1 LTIIINGNTIVNIN
15 DIEIRYQLG
24 DFSRGIVMRKNLL
37 LILSIIVLILGFGIH
52 NPVLAA
58 GSSSEDIKKAEVS
71 IDQAIDFASKGN
83 LSDAQKSYDEFNKT
97 WRQIEEGIK
106 GDSATAYRDI
116 ESNMGKVVYA
126 FTLKKQDQVLQGLQD
141 LKAVN
146 EKVASGGYSKESG
159 FKKEDISLDDFILLL
174 QETKKEVKE
183 QNQNQ
188 ALEGIKKASS
198 SWLSVEG
205 VVVAQSASVYSDS
218 ERDLVTIQ
226 AMLAANPPN
235 YKAANKTIDNMVKYL
250 TPLADKSKYTYW
262 DAAMILIREG
272 LEALLVVIALMSFV
286 KKSGEGK
293 GKGWIWTGVLSGL
306 GISLILAIIVKF
318 VISSG
323 AFGNNNALIGGWTGV
338 FAAVMLL
345 YMSYWLHSQSNIA
358 DWNRYIREKSQTA
371 LTTGKLV
378 SLGVLAFLAVFREG
392 TETVLFY
399 IGMASQIK
407 LQSLLIGF
415 LIGAAILGILAY
427 LMIYVGLKLPLRP
440 FFMVS
445 SVIVFY
451 LCIKF
456 TGMGIHS
463 LQLAGLIQTTNSQSI
478 PSIDFFALY
487 PSWESTI
494 PQIFLVLGAV
504 MILLLKK
511 FKNKKLIALNNN
523 NMESRKL
530 S

>member
-1 LTIIINGNTIVNIN
+1 MGKSLLLKLSI
-15 DIEIRYQLG
+15 
-24 DFSRGIVMRKNLL
+24 LL
-37 LILSIIVLILGFGIH
+37 LILGIGIH
-52 NPVLAA
+52 TPAMAA
-58 GSSSEDIKKAEVS
+58 GNSSQDIKKAEESVNR
-71 IDQAIDFASKGN
+71 AIDLASQGKLAEAEN
-83 LSDAQKSYDEFNKT
+83 AYDQFNKT
-97 WRQIEEGIK
+97 WRQIEEEIK
-106 GDSATAYRDI
+106 AYSITAYRDI
-116 ESNMGKVVYA
+116 ESSMGKVVYA
-126 FTLKKQDQVLQGLQD
+126 FTINKQDQVLLALKD

-146 EKVASGGYSKESG
+146 EKFATGGYHKESDL
-159 FKKEDISLDDFILLL
+159 KKEDLSLDDFILIL
-174 QETKKEVKE
+174 QKTKKEILEENKLG
-183 QNQNQ
+183 
-188 ALEGIKKASS
+188 ATEGIKNASD

-205 VVVAQSASVYSDS
+205 VVVAQSTSIYSDT
-218 ERDLVTIQ
+218 ERDLVAVQ
-226 AMLAANPPN
+226 AMLNANPPN
-235 YKAANKTIDNMVKYL
+235 YEQAKKLIDNMVTNL
-250 TPLADKSKYTYW
+250 TPLATKSQYTYW

-286 KKSGEGK
+286 KKSADSK
-293 GKGWIWTGVLSGL
+293 GKAWIWTGVLTGL
-306 GISLILAIIVKF
+306 GVSVILALIVKF

-358 DWNRYIREKSQTA
+358 DWNRYIHEKSQNA
-371 LTTGKLV
+371 LSTGKLI

-407 LQSLLIGF
+407 LQSLLLGF

-427 LMIYVGLKLPLRP
+427 LMVFVGLKLPLRP

-463 LQLAGLIQTTNSQSI
+463 LQLAGLLPTTNAPGI
-478 PSIDFFALY
+478 PNIEFFALY
-487 PSWESTI
+487 SSWESAI
-494 PQIFLVLGAV
+494 PQIILVLAAIL
-504 MILLLKK
+504 ILLIKNIK
-511 FKNKKLIALNNN
+511 HKNFKTVNNN
-523 NMESRKL
+523 
-530 S
+530 

>member
-1 LTIIINGNTIVNIN
+1 MGKKL
-15 DIEIRYQLG
+15 
-24 DFSRGIVMRKNLL
+24 LL
-37 LILSIIVLILGFGIH
+37 LISIILLIFGIGVH
-52 NPVLAA
+52 NPVFAEEN
-58 GSSSEDIKKAEVS
+58 SMEDMKKAEVS
-71 IDQAIDFASKGN
+71 VDQALDFASKGD
-83 LSDAQKSYDEFNKT
+83 LSGAEKAYDQFNKT

-106 GDSATAYRDI
+106 ADSATAYRDI

-126 FTLKKQDQVLQGLQD
+126 FTIKKPDQVLVALQD

-146 EKVASGGYSKESG
+146 EKFASGGYPKEAG
-159 FKKEDISLDDFILLL
+159 YKKKDISLDDFILLL
-174 QETKKEVKE
+174 QETKKEIKVK
-183 QNQNQ
+183 NQTE
-188 ALEGIKKASS
+188 ALDGIKNASD

-226 AMLAANPPN
+226 AMLSDNPPN
-235 YKAANKTIDNMVKYL
+235 YDQANRVIDNMVKYL
-250 TPLADKSKYTYW
+250 TPLANKSQYTYW

-272 LEALLVVIALMSFV
+272 LEALLVVIALMSYV
-286 KKSGEGK
+286 KKSGEGR
-293 GKGWIWTGVLSGL
+293 GKGWIWSGVLSGL
-306 GISLILAIIVKF
+306 GVSVILAIIVKF

-415 LIGAAILGILAY
+415 LIGAVILGILAY
-427 LMIYVGLKLPLRP
+427 LMVFVGLKLPLRP

-445 SVIVFY
+445 SIIVFY

-463 LQLAGLIQTTNSQSI
+463 LQLAGLIQTTNTSSI
-478 PSIDFFALY
+478 PSIGFFALY

-494 PQIFLVLGAV
+494 PQAILVVGAV
-504 MILLLKK
+504 IIILSKRL
-511 FKNKKLIALNNN
+511 KNKKLITINKNNI
-523 NMESRKL
+523 ESRKL

>member
-1 LTIIINGNTIVNIN
+1 MGKSILHKIFI
-15 DIEIRYQLG
+15 
-24 DFSRGIVMRKNLL
+24 LL
-37 LILSIIVLILGFGIH
+37 LFIGIGIH
-52 NPVLAA
+52 TPVLAT
-58 GSSSEDIKKAEVS
+58 GNSSEEMKRAEVS
-71 IDQAIDFASKGN
+71 VDQALEFASKGN
-83 LSDAQKSYDEFNKT
+83 LSEAEKAYDQFNQT
-97 WRQIEEGIK
+97 WRKIEEGIK
-106 GDSATAYRDI
+106 ADSATAYRDI

-126 FTLKKQDQVLQGLQD
+126 LTIKKQDQVLQALQG

-146 EKVASGGYSKESG
+146 EKVVSGVYPKESG
-159 FKKEDISLDDFILLL
+159 FKKEDISLDDFIMLL
-174 QETKKEVKE
+174 QETKNEVKDQE
-183 QNQNQ
+183 QAE
-188 ALEGIKKASS
+188 ALEGIKKASN

-235 YKAANKTIDNMVKYL
+235 YQDANQTIDNMVKYL
-250 TPLADKSKYTYW
+250 TPLAEKSQYTYW

-286 KKSGEGK
+286 NKSANGR
-293 GKGWIWTGVLSGL
+293 GKGWIWSGVLSGL
-306 GISLILAIIVKF
+306 GVSVILAIIVKF

-323 AFGNNNALIGGWTGV
+323 AFGNNNAQIAGWTGV

-415 LIGAAILGILAY
+415 LIGAVILGILAY
-427 LMIYVGLKLPLRP
+427 LMIFVGLKLPLRP

-445 SVIVFY
+445 SIIVFY

-463 LQLAGLIQTTNSQSI
+463 LQLAGFIQTTNSQSI
-478 PSIDFFALY
+478 PSIDFFAIY

-494 PQIFLVLGAV
+494 PQIALVVGAV
-504 MILLLKK
+504 ILVIAKK
-511 FKNKKLIALNNN
+511 YKNYKLAIINNN
-523 NMESRKL
+523 L
-530 S
+530 

>member
-1 LTIIINGNTIVNIN
+1 
-15 DIEIRYQLG
+15 
-24 DFSRGIVMRKNLL
+24 MAKNLL
-37 LILSIIVLILGFGIH
+37 LKISILLLLIGLVIH
-52 NPVLAA
+52 NPALAA
-58 GSSSEDIKKAEVS
+58 GNSSADLKNAEASV
-71 IDQAIDFASKGN
+71 DQAIDYASKGD
-83 LSDAQKSYDEFNKT
+83 LAEAQKAFDQFNKT
-97 WRQIEEGIK
+97 WRQIETGIK
-106 GDSATAYRDI
+106 NDSATAYKDI
-116 ESNMGKVVYA
+116 ESNMGQVDYSL
-126 FTLKKQDQVLQGLQD
+126 TIKKPDQVLQALQG

-146 EKVASGGYSKESG
+146 EKFINGGYPKDTG
-159 FKKEDISLDDFILLL
+159 FKKKDISLDDFILML
-174 QETKKEVKE
+174 QKTKE
-183 QNQNQ
+183 QVGQHNQSQ
-188 ALEGIKKASS
+188 ALESIKKASD

-205 VVVAQSASVYSDS
+205 TVVAQSSTVYNDS
-218 ERDLVTIQ
+218 ERDLVSIQ
-226 AMLAANPPN
+226 AMLSADPPN
-235 YKAANKTIDNMVKYL
+235 YQQAEKTIDNMVKYL
-250 TPLADKSKYTYW
+250 SPLADKSQYTYW

-293 GKGWIWTGVLSGL
+293 GKGWIWTGVLAGL
-306 GISLILAIIVKF
+306 GVSVILAIIVKF

-323 AFGNNNALIGGWTGV
+323 AFGNNNFLISGWTGV

-358 DWNRYIREKSQTA
+358 DWNRYIKEKSQTA
-371 LTTGKLV
+371 LSTGRLV
-378 SLGVLAFLAVFREG
+378 SLGILAFLAVFREG

-407 LQSLLIGF
+407 IQTLLIGF
-415 LIGAAILGILAY
+415 LIGVAILGIIAY
-427 LMIYVGLKLPLRP
+427 LMVFVGLKLPLRP

-463 LQLAGLIQTTNSQSI
+463 LQLAGLIPTTNAEGV

-494 PQIFLVLGAV
+494 PQIILVLGAV
-504 MILLLKK
+504 ILLITNSIKK
-511 FKNKKLIALNNN
+511 KKMIAAHNN
-523 NMESRKL
+523 
-530 S
+530 

>member
-1 LTIIINGNTIVNIN
+1 MG
-15 DIEIRYQLG
+15 Q
-24 DFSRGIVMRKNLL
+24 NLL
-37 LILSIIVLILGFGIH
+37 LKLSILLLILGFGIH
-52 NPVLAA
+52 TPAMAA
-58 GSSSEDIKKAEVS
+58 GNSGEDIRKADESV
-71 IDQAIDFASKGN
+71 DRAIDLASQGN
-83 LSDAQKSYDEFNKT
+83 LAEAEKAYGQFNKT
-97 WRQIEEGIK
+97 WRKIEEGVK
-106 GDSATAYRDI
+106 ADSATAYRDI

-126 FTLKKQDQVLQGLQD
+126 FTLKKQDQTLQALRD

-146 EKVASGGYSKESG
+146 EKFASGGYPKEAG
-159 FKKEDISLDDFILLL
+159 FKKEDLSLDDFILIL
-174 QETKKEVKE
+174 QKTKKEIGEK
-183 QNQNQ
+183 NQSA
-188 ALEGIKKASS
+188 ALEGIKNASDG
-198 SWLSVEG
+198 WLSVEG

-218 ERDLVTIQ
+218 ERDLVAIQ
-226 AMLAANPPN
+226 AMLTANPPN
-235 YKAANKTIDNMVKYL
+235 FAKVSKTIDNMITYL
-250 TPLADKSKYTYW
+250 TPLASKNQYTYW

-286 KKSGEGK
+286 KKSADSK

-306 GISLILAIIVKF
+306 GVSIILALIVKF

-407 LQSLLIGF
+407 LQSLLVGF
-415 LIGAAILGILAY
+415 LIGAAFLGILAY
-427 LMIYVGLKLPLRP
+427 LMVFVGLKLPLRP

-445 SVIVFY
+445 SIIVFY

-463 LQLAGLIQTTNSQSI
+463 LQLAGLVPTTNAPGI
-478 PSIDFFALY
+478 PNIEFFALY
-487 PSWESTI
+487 SSWESAI
-494 PQIFLVLGAV
+494 PQIVLVFAA
-504 MILLLKK
+504 ILIILIKNLRSKK
-511 FKNKKLIALNNN
+511 FITANNN
-523 NMESRKL
+523 
-530 S
+530 

>member
-1 LTIIINGNTIVNIN
+1 MG
-15 DIEIRYQLG
+15 
-24 DFSRGIVMRKNLL
+24 KNLL
-37 LILSIIVLILGFGIH
+37 GKISILLLIVALAIH

-58 GSSSEDIKKAEVS
+58 GSPSEDLKAAEGSV
-71 IDQAIDFASKGN
+71 DQAIDDASKED
-83 LSDAQKSYDEFNKT
+83 LAEAEKAYDQFNKT
-97 WRQIEEGIK
+97 WRQIEGGIK
-106 GDSATAYRDI
+106 GESATAYRDI

-126 FTLKKQDQVLQGLQD
+126 FTIKKSDQVLQALQGL
-141 LKAVN
+141 KTVN
-146 EKVASGGYSKESG
+146 EKFINGGYPKEAG
-159 FKKEDISLDDFILLL
+159 FKKKDLTLDDFILIL
-174 QETKKEVKE
+174 QKTKKQVAEH
-183 QNQNQ
+183 NQPQ
-188 ALEGIKKASS
+188 ALESIKEASD

-205 VVVAQSASVYSDS
+205 TVVAQSASVYSDS
-218 ERDLVTIQ
+218 ERDLVTVQ
-226 AMLAANPPN
+226 AMLSASPPN
-235 YKAANKTIDNMVKYL
+235 YKQANKTIDDMVKYL
-250 TPLADKSKYTYW
+250 TPLADKSEYTYW

-286 KKSGEGK
+286 KKSGEKK
-293 GKGWIWTGVLSGL
+293 GKGWIWTGVLGGL
-306 GISLILAIIVKF
+306 AVSVILAIVVKF

-323 AFGNNNALIGGWTGV
+323 AFGSNNALIAGWTGV

-371 LTTGKLV
+371 LSTGRLV
-378 SLGVLAFLAVFREG
+378 SLGILAFLAVFREG

-407 LQSLLIGF
+407 VQSLLIGF
-415 LIGAAILGILAY
+415 LIGAGILGVIAY
-427 LMIYVGLKLPLRP
+427 LMVFVGLKLPLRP

-463 LQLAGLIQTTNSQSI
+463 LQLAGLIQTTSADI
-478 PSIDFFALY
+478 PSIEFFALY

-494 PQIFLVLGAV
+494 PQILLVFGAV
-504 MILLLKK
+504 ILLFIQSFKSKK
-511 FKNKKLIALNNN
+511 FITANNN
-523 NMESRKL
+523 
-530 S
+530 

>member
-1 LTIIINGNTIVNIN
+1 
-15 DIEIRYQLG
+15 
-24 DFSRGIVMRKNLL
+24 MRKNLL
-37 LILSIIVLILGFGIH
+37 LKIAILLIIIGFGLH
-52 NPVLAA
+52 NPAMAA
-58 GSSSEDIKKAEVS
+58 GSPSEDINKAEVS
-71 IDQAIDFASKGN
+71 VDQAIDFASKGDLLEAEKAYN
-83 LSDAQKSYDEFNKT
+83 QFNKT
-97 WRQIEEGIK
+97 WRQIEDGIK
-106 GDSATAYRDI
+106 ANSATAYRDI

-126 FTLKKQDQVLQGLQD
+126 FTLKKQDQVLQALQD

-146 EKVASGGYSKESG
+146 EKVASGGYPKEPG
-159 FKKEDISLDDFILLL
+159 FKKEDITLEDFIQLL
-174 QETKKEVKE
+174 QETKKEVSE
-183 QNQNQ
+183 QNQTGALASIKQ
-188 ALEGIKKASS
+188 ASG

-205 VVVAQSASVYSDS
+205 VVVAQSASVYSDT
-218 ERDLVTIQ
+218 ERDLVTVQ

-235 YKAANKTIDNMVKYL
+235 NKEANQTIDNMVKYL
-250 TPLADKSKYTYW
+250 TPLANKSEYTYW

-286 KKSGEGK
+286 KKSGETK
-293 GKGWIWTGVLSGL
+293 GKGWIWTGVLAGL
-306 GISLILAIIVKF
+306 GVSVILALVVKF

-323 AFGNNNALIGGWTGV
+323 AFGSNNALIAGWTGV

-407 LQSLLIGF
+407 LQSLFIGF

-427 LMIYVGLKLPLRP
+427 LMVFVGLKLPLRP

-463 LQLAGLIQTTNSQSI
+463 LQLAGFIPTTNAQSI
-478 PSIDFFALY
+478 PSIEFFALY

-494 PQIFLVLGAV
+494 PQVILVLGAV
-504 MILLLKK
+504 IIILSKK
-511 FKNKKLIALNNN
+511 TKSKKLIAANNN
-523 NMESRKL
+523 
-530 S
+530 

>member
-1 LTIIINGNTIVNIN
+1 
-15 DIEIRYQLG
+15 
-24 DFSRGIVMRKNLL
+24 MRKNLL
-37 LILSIIVLILGFGIH
+37 LKIAILLIIIGFGLH
-52 NPVLAA
+52 NPAMAA
-58 GSSSEDIKKAEVS
+58 GSPSEDIKKAEVS
-71 IDQAIDFASKGN
+71 VDQAIDFASKGD
-83 LSDAQKSYDEFNKT
+83 LSEAEKAYDQFNKT
-97 WRQIEEGIK
+97 WRQIEDGIK
-106 GDSATAYRDI
+106 ANSATAYRDI

-126 FTLKKQDQVLQGLQD
+126 FTLKKQDQVLQALQD

-146 EKVASGGYSKESG
+146 EKVASGGYPKEPG
-159 FKKEDISLDDFILLL
+159 FKKEDITLDDFILLL
-174 QETKKEVKE
+174 QETKKEVSE
-183 QNQNQ
+183 QNQTGALASIKQ
-188 ALEGIKKASS
+188 ASG

-218 ERDLVTIQ
+218 ERDLVTVQ

-235 YKAANKTIDNMVKYL
+235 YKEANQTIDNMVKYL
-250 TPLADKSKYTYW
+250 TPLANKSEYTYW

-286 KKSGEGK
+286 KKSGESK
-293 GKGWIWTGVLSGL
+293 GKGWIWTGVLAGL
-306 GISLILAIIVKF
+306 GVSVILALVVKF

-323 AFGNNNALIGGWTGV
+323 AFGNNNALIAGWTGV

-407 LQSLLIGF
+407 LQSLFIGF

-427 LMIYVGLKLPLRP
+427 LMVFVGLKLPLRP

-463 LQLAGLIQTTNSQSI
+463 LQLAGFIPTTNAQSI

-494 PQIFLVLGAV
+494 PQVILVLGAV
-504 MILLLKK
+504 IIILSKK
-511 FKNKKLIALNNN
+511 MKSKKLIAANNN
-523 NMESRKL
+523 
-530 S
+530 

>member
-1 LTIIINGNTIVNIN
+1 MGKNILLK
-15 DIEIRYQLG
+15 IAI
-24 DFSRGIVMRKNLL
+24 LL
-37 LILSIIVLILGFGIH
+37 LILAFGVH
-52 NPVLAA
+52 NPVLA
-58 GSSSEDIKKAEVS
+58 SLNSNEDMKKAKASV
-71 IDQAIDFASKGN
+71 DQAIELASNGN
-83 LSDAQKSYDEFNKT
+83 LTESKKAYDQFNKT

-106 GDSATAYRDI
+106 SDSATAYRDI

-126 FTLKKQDQVLQGLQD
+126 FTIKKQDQVLQALQD

-146 EKVASGGYSKESG
+146 EKVINGGYPKEAG

-174 QETKKEVKE
+174 QETKKEVKLQDQKE
-183 QNQNQ
+183 
-188 ALEGIKKASS
+188 ALEGIKKVSS

-226 AMLAANPPN
+226 AMLSDNPPN
-235 YKAANKTIDNMVKYL
+235 YTEANSTIDKMVKYL
-250 TPLADKSKYTYW
+250 TPLANKSQYTYW

-272 LEALLVVIALMSFV
+272 LEALLVVIALLSFV

-293 GKGWIWTGVLSGL
+293 GKGWIWTGILSGL
-306 GISLILAIIVKF
+306 GVSVVLALVVKY

-323 AFGNNNALIGGWTGV
+323 AFGTNNALIAGWTGV

-358 DWNRYIREKSQTA
+358 DWNRYIRDKSQTA

-378 SLGVLAFLAVFREG
+378 SLGILAFLAVFREG

-399 IGMASQIK
+399 IGMASHIK

-427 LMIYVGLKLPLRP
+427 LMVFVGLKLPLRP

-463 LQLAGLIQTTNSQSI
+463 LQLAGLIQTTNSENI
-478 PSIDFFALY
+478 PSLEFFALY

-494 PQIFLVLGAV
+494 PQGILVLGAV
-504 MILLLKK
+504 LILLFKK
-511 FKNKKLIALNNN
+511 YKNKKLVLVNNISS
-523 NMESRKL
+523 ESRN
-530 S
+530 

>member
-1 LTIIINGNTIVNIN
+1 MGKTLIHKIFI
-15 DIEIRYQLG
+15 
-24 DFSRGIVMRKNLL
+24 LL
-37 LILSIIVLILGFGIH
+37 LLLAIGIH
-52 NPVLAA
+52 NPVLAS
-58 GSSSEDIKKAEVS
+58 GNSSEDMKKAEESV
-71 IDQAIDFASKGN
+71 DQAIEFASNGN
-83 LSDAQKSYDEFNKT
+83 LSEAEKAYDQFNQT
-97 WRQIEEGIK
+97 WREIEEGIK
-106 GDSATAYRDI
+106 EDSATAYRDI

-126 FTLKKQDQVLQGLQD
+126 FTIKKQDQVLQALQG

-146 EKVASGGYSKESG
+146 EKVVSGGYPKETG
-159 FKKEDISLDDFILLL
+159 FKKEDISLADFITLL
-174 QETKKEVKE
+174 QETKNEVNE
-183 QNQNQ
+183 QEQTE
-188 ALEGIKKASS
+188 ALEGIKKANN

-226 AMLAANPPN
+226 AMLASNPPN
-235 YKAANKTIDNMVKYL
+235 FEDAKKTIDQMVQYL
-250 TPLADKSKYTYW
+250 TPLAEKSSYTYW

-286 KKSGEGK
+286 KKSADGK

-306 GISLILAIIVKF
+306 GVSVILAIIVKF

-323 AFGNNNALIGGWTGV
+323 AFGSNNAQIAGWTGV

-358 DWNRYIREKSQTA
+358 DWNRYIREKSQSA

-415 LIGAAILGILAY
+415 VIGAVILGILAY
-427 LMIYVGLKLPLRP
+427 LMVFVGLKLPLRP

-463 LQLAGLIQTTNSQSI
+463 LQLAGFIQTTNSQSI
-478 PSIDFFALY
+478 PSIEFFAIY

-494 PQIFLVLGAV
+494 PQIALVLGAV
-504 MILLLKK
+504 IILLAKK
-511 FKNKKLIALNNN
+511 YKNNKLAIINNN
-523 NMESRKL
+523 L
-530 S
+530 

>member
-1 LTIIINGNTIVNIN
+1 M
-15 DIEIRYQLG
+15 
-24 DFSRGIVMRKNLL
+24 SKNLL
-37 LILSIIVLILGFGIH
+37 LKLSIPLLLLGFVIH
-52 NPVLAA
+52 NPVQAA
-58 GSSSEDIKKAEVS
+58 GNSSQDIKKAEVS
-71 IDQAIDFASKGN
+71 VDQAIEFATKGN
-83 LSDAQKSYDEFNKT
+83 LSDAQKAYDQFNKT
-97 WRQIEEGIK
+97 WRQIEVGIK
-106 GDSATAYRDI
+106 ADSAAAYRDI
-116 ESNMGKVVYA
+116 ESNMGTVVYA
-126 FTLKKQDQVLQGLQD
+126 FTLKKQDQVLQALQN

-146 EKVASGGYSKESG
+146 EKFASGGYPKEAG

-183 QNQNQ
+183 QNQTQ
-188 ALEGIKKASS
+188 ALEGIKKTSS

-235 YKAANKTIDNMVKYL
+235 YKEAEKTIDNMVKYL
-250 TPLADKSKYTYW
+250 TPLAEKSSYTYW

-272 LEALLVVIALMSFV
+272 LEGLLVVIALMSFV

-306 GISLILAIIVKF
+306 GVSVILAIIVKF

-323 AFGNNNALIGGWTGV
+323 AFGNNNALIAGWTGV

-371 LTTGKLV
+371 LTKGKLV
-378 SLGVLAFLAVFREG
+378 SLGILAFLAVFREG

-407 LQSLLIGF
+407 LQSLLVGF
-415 LIGAAILGILAY
+415 LIGAALLGILAY
-427 LMIYVGLKLPLRP
+427 LMVFVGLKLPLRP

-445 SVIVFY
+445 SIIVFY

-456 TGMGIHS
+456 TGLGIHS

-478 PSIDFFALY
+478 PNVEFFALY

-494 PQIFLVLGAV
+494 PQIILVLAAIF
-504 MILLLKK
+504 ILVFKK
-511 FKNKKLIALNNN
+511 IKSNKLITANNN
-523 NMESRKL
+523 
-530 S
+530 

>member
-1 LTIIINGNTIVNIN
+1 MG
-15 DIEIRYQLG
+15 Q
-24 DFSRGIVMRKNLL
+24 NLL
-37 LILSIIVLILGFGIH
+37 LKLSILLLILGFGIH
-52 NPVLAA
+52 TPAMAA
-58 GSSSEDIKKAEVS
+58 GNSSEDILKADESV
-71 IDQAIDFASKGN
+71 DRAIDLASQGN
-83 LSDAQKSYDEFNKT
+83 LAEAEKTYDQFNKT
-97 WRQIEEGIK
+97 WRKIEEGVK
-106 GDSATAYRDI
+106 ADSAIAYRDI

-126 FTLKKQDQVLQGLQD
+126 FTLKKQDQVLQALQE

-146 EKVASGGYSKESG
+146 GKFASGGYPKEAG
-159 FKKEDISLDDFILLL
+159 LKKDNLSLDDFILIL
-174 QETKKEVKE
+174 QKTKKEIEEK
-183 QNQNQ
+183 NQSA
-188 ALEGIKKASS
+188 ALEGIKNASD

-218 ERDLVTIQ
+218 ERDLVVIQ
-226 AMLAANPPN
+226 AMLTANPPN
-235 YKAANKTIDNMVKYL
+235 FAKANKTIDNMITYL
-250 TPLADKSKYTYW
+250 TPLASKNQYTYW

-286 KKSGEGK
+286 KKSADSK

-306 GISLILAIIVKF
+306 GVSIILALIVKF

-407 LQSLLIGF
+407 LQSLLVGF
-415 LIGAAILGILAY
+415 LIGAAILGLLAY
-427 LMIYVGLKLPLRP
+427 LMVFVGLKLPLRP

-445 SVIVFY
+445 SIIVFY

-463 LQLAGLIQTTNSQSI
+463 LQLAGLVPTTNAPGI
-478 PSIDFFALY
+478 PNIEFFALY
-487 PSWESTI
+487 SSWESAI
-494 PQIFLVLGAV
+494 PQIVLVFAAIL
-504 MILLLKK
+504 ILLI
-511 FKNKKLIALNNN
+511 KNIKSKKLITANNN
-523 NMESRKL
+523 
-530 S
+530 

>member
-1 LTIIINGNTIVNIN
+1 MILKFVLNRM
-15 DIEIRYQLG
+15 IEITRENLM
-24 DFSRGIVMRKNLL
+24 SKNLL
-37 LILSIIVLILGFGIH
+37 LKLSILLLFLGLGLN
-52 NPVLAA
+52 NPVQAA
-58 GSSSEDIKKAEVS
+58 GNSNEDIKKAEVS
-71 IDQAIDFASKGN
+71 VDQAIDFASKGN
-83 LSDAQKSYDEFNKT
+83 LSGAEKSYDQFNQT
-97 WRQIEEGIK
+97 WREIEEGIK
-106 GDSATAYRDI
+106 ADSATAYRDI

-126 FTLKKQDQVLQGLQD
+126 LTLKKQDQVIHALQD
-141 LKAVN
+141 LKAVS
-146 EKVASGGYSKESG
+146 EKIATGGYPKEAG
-159 FKKEDISLDDFILLL
+159 FKKEDITLDDFILLL

-183 QNQNQ
+183 QNQTQ
-188 ALEGIKKASS
+188 ALEGMKNASS

-205 VVVAQSASVYSDS
+205 VVVAQSASVYSDT

-226 AMLAANPPN
+226 AMLADNPPN
-235 YKAANKTIDNMVKYL
+235 FKDASKTIDDMVKYL
-250 TPLADKSKYTYW
+250 TPLANKSQYTYW

-293 GKGWIWTGVLSGL
+293 GKAWIWTGVLSGL
-306 GISLILAIIVKF
+306 GVSVILALIVKF

-323 AFGNNNALIGGWTGV
+323 AFGSNNALIAGWTGV

-358 DWNRYIREKSQTA
+358 DWNRYIRDKSQTA

-427 LMIYVGLKLPLRP
+427 LMVFVGLKLPLRP

-463 LQLAGLIQTTNSQSI
+463 LQLAGLVQTTNSQSI

-494 PQIFLVLGAV
+494 PQTILVVGAII
-504 MILLLKK
+504 ILLSNRLKHK
-511 FKNKKLIALNNN
+511 IMTVNNKNI
-523 NMESRKL
+523 ESRKL

>member
-1 LTIIINGNTIVNIN
+1 
-15 DIEIRYQLG
+15 
-24 DFSRGIVMRKNLL
+24 
-37 LILSIIVLILGFGIH
+37 
-52 NPVLAA
+52 
-58 GSSSEDIKKAEVS
+58 
-71 IDQAIDFASKGN
+71 
-83 LSDAQKSYDEFNKT
+83 
-97 WRQIEEGIK
+97 
-106 GDSATAYRDI
+106 
-116 ESNMGKVVYA
+116 MGKVVYA
-126 FTLKKQDQVLQGLQD
+126 FTLKKPDQVLQALQE

-146 EKVASGGYSKESG
+146 EKVAIGGYPKEAG

-174 QETKKEVKE
+174 QQTKEDVSNK
-183 QNQNQ
+183 NQTQ
-188 ALEGIKKASS
+188 ALASIKKASD

-226 AMLAANPPN
+226 AMLATEPANF
-235 YKAANKTIDNMVKYL
+235 KQANKTIDNMVKYL
-250 TPLADKSKYTYW
+250 TPLANKSEYTYW

-272 LEALLVVIALMSFV
+272 LEALLVVIALLSFV
-286 KKSGEGK
+286 KKSGESK
-293 GKGWIWTGVLSGL
+293 GKGWVWTGVLSGL
-306 GISLILAIIVKF
+306 IVSVILALIVKF

-323 AFGNNNALIGGWTGV
+323 AFGNNNALIAGWTGV

-345 YMSYWLHSQSNIA
+345 YMSYWLHSQSSIA

-399 IGMASQIK
+399 IGMANQIK

-415 LIGAAILGILAY
+415 LIGTVILGILAY
-427 LMIYVGLKLPLRP
+427 LMIFVGLKLPLRP

-463 LQLAGLIQTTNSQSI
+463 LQLAGLIPTTNVQSI
-478 PSIDFFALY
+478 PSIEFFALSS
-487 PSWESTI
+487 SWESTI
-494 PQIFLVLGAV
+494 PQLILVLAAV
-504 MILLLKK
+504 MILLSKRYK
-511 FKNKKLIALNNN
+511 SKKLITANN
-523 NMESRKL
+523 KK
-530 S
+530 

>member
-1 LTIIINGNTIVNIN
+1 MG
-15 DIEIRYQLG
+15 
-24 DFSRGIVMRKNLL
+24 KNLL
-37 LILSIIVLILGFGIH
+37 LKLSILLLILGFGLH
-52 NPVLAA
+52 NPVYAA
-58 GSSSEDIKKAEVS
+58 TSPSEDLKKAEVS
-71 IDQAIDFASKGN
+71 IDQAIDSASKGD
-83 LSDAQKSYDEFNKT
+83 LSNAQNAYDQFNKT
-97 WRQIEEGIK
+97 WIQIEDGIK
-106 GDSATAYRDI
+106 GNSATAYREI
-116 ESNMGKVVYA
+116 ESNMGQVVYA
-126 FTLKKQDQVLQGLQD
+126 FTLKKQDQVLQALQG

-146 EKVASGGYSKESG
+146 EKFVSGGYPKEIG
-159 FKKEDISLDDFILLL
+159 FKKEDISLDDFILIL
-174 QETKKEVKE
+174 QQTKKEVKE
-183 QNQNQ
+183 QNQAQ

-205 VVVAQSASVYSDS
+205 VVVAQSASVYSNS
-218 ERDLVTIQ
+218 ERDLVSIQ

-235 YKAANKTIDNMVKYL
+235 YKQANKTIDSMINYL
-250 TPLADKSKYTYW
+250 TPLAEKSSYTYW

-306 GISLILAIIVKF
+306 GVSVILAVIVKF

-323 AFGNNNALIGGWTGV
+323 AFGNNNALIAGWTGV
-338 FAAVMLL
+338 FAAAMLM

-371 LTTGKLV
+371 LSTGKLI

-427 LMIYVGLKLPLRP
+427 LMVFVGLKLPLRP

-445 SVIVFY
+445 SLIVFY
-451 LCIKF
+451 LCVKF

-463 LQLAGLIQTTNSQSI
+463 LQLSGLIQTTNSESI
-478 PSIDFFALY
+478 PSIEFFALY

-494 PQIFLVLGAV
+494 PQIILVLGAV
-504 MILLLKK
+504 IIVLSKRL
-511 FKNKKLIALNNN
+511 KNKKTVVENNN
-523 NMESRKL
+523 YTESRKL

>member
-1 LTIIINGNTIVNIN
+1 MGKRLLHKILI
-15 DIEIRYQLG
+15 L
-24 DFSRGIVMRKNLL
+24 LL
-37 LILSIIVLILGFGIH
+37 LIGIGIH
-52 NPVLAA
+52 TPVLAT
-58 GSSSEDIKKAEVS
+58 GNSSEEMRQAEES
-71 IDQAIDFASKGN
+71 IDQAINYASKGD
-83 LSDAQKSYDEFNKT
+83 LTATEKAYDQFNKT
-97 WRQIEEGIK
+97 WRKIEEGIK
-106 GDSATAYRDI
+106 ADSATAYRDI

-126 FTLKKQDQVLQGLQD
+126 LTLKKQDQVLQALQG

-146 EKVASGGYSKESG
+146 EKVVSGGYPKESG
-159 FKKEDISLDDFILLL
+159 FKKEDISLDDFIMLL
-174 QETKKEVKE
+174 QETKNEVKNQE
-183 QNQNQ
+183 QAE
-188 ALEGIKKASS
+188 ALEGIKKASN

-226 AMLAANPPN
+226 AMLAADPPN
-235 YKAANKTIDNMVKYL
+235 YKDANQTIDNMVKYL
-250 TPLADKSKYTYW
+250 TPLAEKSQYTYW

-286 KKSGEGK
+286 KKSADGR
-293 GKGWIWTGVLSGL
+293 GKGWIWSGVLSGL
-306 GISLILAIIVKF
+306 GVSVILAIIVKF

-323 AFGNNNALIGGWTGV
+323 AFGNNNAQIAGWTGV

-415 LIGAAILGILAY
+415 LIGAIILGILAY
-427 LMIYVGLKLPLRP
+427 LMVFVGLKLPLRP

-445 SVIVFY
+445 SIIVFY

-463 LQLAGLIQTTNSQSI
+463 LQLAGFIPTTNSQNI
-478 PSIDFFALY
+478 PSINFFAIY

-494 PQIFLVLGAV
+494 PQIALVGGAV
-504 MILLLKK
+504 ILLLAKK
-511 FKNKKLIALNNN
+511 YKNNKLAIINNN
-523 NMESRKL
+523 L
-530 S
+530 

>member
-1 LTIIINGNTIVNIN
+1 MG
-15 DIEIRYQLG
+15 
-24 DFSRGIVMRKNLL
+24 KKLL
-37 LILSIIVLILGFGIH
+37 LKISILLFIIGCGVH
-52 NPVLAA
+52 NPVRAA
-58 GSSSEDIKKAEVS
+58 GNSSEDIRKANASV
-71 IDQAIDFASKGN
+71 DHAIDFATKGD
-83 LSDAQKSYDEFNKT
+83 LTGAEKAYDQFNKT

-106 GDSATAYRDI
+106 ADSATAYQDI

-126 FTLKKQDQVLQGLQD
+126 LTIKDQDQVLQALQD
-141 LKAVN
+141 LKSVN
-146 EKVASGGYSKESG
+146 EKVASGGYPKEAG
-159 FKKEDISLDDFILLL
+159 FKEEDISLDDFILIL
-174 QETKKEVKE
+174 QETKKEVNE
-183 QNQNQ
+183 ENQPQ
-188 ALEGIKKASS
+188 ALTTIKKASS

-235 YKAANKTIDNMVKYL
+235 YIEANKTIDNMVEYL
-250 TPLADKSKYTYW
+250 TPLANKSQYTYW

-286 KKSGEGK
+286 KKSADGK
-293 GKGWIWTGVLSGL
+293 GKGWIWTGVFSGL
-306 GISLILAIIVKF
+306 GVSVILALIVKF

-323 AFGNNNALIGGWTGV
+323 AFGSNNALIAGWTGV

-358 DWNRYIREKSQTA
+358 DWNRYIRDKSQTA

-427 LMIYVGLKLPLRP
+427 LMIFVGLKLPLRP

-463 LQLAGLIQTTNSQSI
+463 LQLAGYIQTTNSQSI
-478 PSIDFFALY
+478 PSIEFFALY

-494 PQIFLVLGAV
+494 PQIILVLGAAI
-504 MILLLKK
+504 ILLAKK
-511 FKNKKLIALNNN
+511 YKSKKLVIANNN
-523 NMESRKL
+523 
-530 S
+530 

>member
-1 LTIIINGNTIVNIN
+1 
-15 DIEIRYQLG
+15 
-24 DFSRGIVMRKNLL
+24 MRKNLL
-37 LILSIIVLILGFGIH
+37 LKITILLIIIGFGLH
-52 NPVLAA
+52 NPAMAA
-58 GSSSEDIKKAEVS
+58 GSPSEDIKKAEVS
-71 IDQAIDFASKGN
+71 VDQAIDFASKGD
-83 LSDAQKSYDEFNKT
+83 LSEAEKAYDQFNKT
-97 WRQIEEGIK
+97 WRQIEDGIK
-106 GDSATAYRDI
+106 ANSATAYRDI

-126 FTLKKQDQVLQGLQD
+126 FTLKKQDQVLQALQD

-146 EKVASGGYSKESG
+146 EKVASGGYPKEPG
-159 FKKEDISLDDFILLL
+159 FQKEDITLDDFILLL
-174 QETKKEVKE
+174 QETKKEVSD
-183 QNQNQ
+183 QNQTGALASIKQ
-188 ALEGIKKASS
+188 ASG

-205 VVVAQSASVYSDS
+205 VVVAQSASVYSDT

-235 YKAANKTIDNMVKYL
+235 YKEANQTIDNMVKYL
-250 TPLADKSKYTYW
+250 TPLANKSEYTYW

-286 KKSGEGK
+286 KKSGETK
-293 GKGWIWTGVLSGL
+293 GKGWIWTGVLAGL
-306 GISLILAIIVKF
+306 GVSVILALVVKF

-323 AFGNNNALIGGWTGV
+323 AFGNNNALIAGWTGV

-407 LQSLLIGF
+407 LQSLFIGF

-427 LMIYVGLKLPLRP
+427 LMVFVGLKLPLRP

-463 LQLAGLIQTTNSQSI
+463 LQLAGFIPTTNAQSI

-494 PQIFLVLGAV
+494 PQVILVLGAV
-504 MILLLKK
+504 IIILSKK
-511 FKNKKLIALNNN
+511 IKSKKLIAANNN
-523 NMESRKL
+523 
-530 S
+530 

>member
-1 LTIIINGNTIVNIN
+1 
-15 DIEIRYQLG
+15 
-24 DFSRGIVMRKNLL
+24 MRKSILHKIFILLL
-37 LILSIIVLILGFGIH
+37 LIGIGFH
-52 NPVLAA
+52 TPVLAT
-58 GSSSEDIKKAEVS
+58 GNSSEEMKQAEESV
-71 IDQAIDFASKGN
+71 DQAIKYASKGD
-83 LSDAQKSYDEFNKT
+83 LTAAEKAYDQFNKT
-97 WRQIEEGIK
+97 WRKIEEGIK
-106 GDSATAYRDI
+106 ADSATAYRDI

-126 FTLKKQDQVLQGLQD
+126 LTLKKQDQVLQALQG

-146 EKVASGGYSKESG
+146 EKVVSGGYPKESG
-159 FKKEDISLDDFILLL
+159 FKKEDISLNDFIMLL
-174 QETKKEVKE
+174 QETKNEVKDQE
-183 QNQNQ
+183 QAK
-188 ALEGIKKASS
+188 ALEGIKKASN

-226 AMLAANPPN
+226 AMLAADPPN
-235 YKAANKTIDNMVKYL
+235 YKDANQTIDNMVKYL
-250 TPLADKSKYTYW
+250 TPLAEKSQYTYW

-286 KKSGEGK
+286 KKSADGK
-293 GKGWIWTGVLSGL
+293 GKGWIWSGVLSGL
-306 GISLILAIIVKF
+306 GVSVILAIIVKF

-323 AFGNNNALIGGWTGV
+323 AFGNNNAQIAGWTGV

-415 LIGAAILGILAY
+415 LIGAIILGILAY
-427 LMIYVGLKLPLRP
+427 LMVFVGLKLPLRP

-445 SVIVFY
+445 SIIVFY

-463 LQLAGLIQTTNSQSI
+463 LQLAGFIQTTNSQNI
-478 PSIDFFALY
+478 PSINFFAIY

-494 PQIFLVLGAV
+494 PQIALVVGAV
-504 MILLLKK
+504 ILLLAKK
-511 FKNKKLIALNNN
+511 YKNNKLAIINNN
-523 NMESRKL
+523 L
-530 S
+530 